1 MTALTY
7 LLKLEQR
14 KLVWISI
21 FLLST
26 SAMTI
31 ALIYQY
37 AFAWEPCVL
46 CVHIRI
52 IMLGIMLLA
61 FIMIFISAYQI
72 PRLLAYFL
80 QNVLAVYLFLKC
92 RELYHVE
99 VGLQEAG
106 CMFSAGLPPWFDLEA
121 WMPALFEVRAA
132 CGESPE
138 ILFGITMAES
148 LYYASA
154 LAMFLSFILTLS
166 SMVNLKTRVA

>member
-1 MTALTY
+1 MTALSY
-7 LLKLEQR
+7 LLKLEQH

-21 FLLST
+21 FLLSA
-26 SAMTI
+26 SSMAI
-31 ALIYQY
+31 ALVYQY

-61 FIMIFISAYQI
+61 FMMIFLSGYRI
-72 PRLLAYFL
+72 PRLIAYFL
-80 QNVLAVYLFLKC
+80 QNVLAVYLFLTC

-99 VGLQEAG
+99 IGLQEAG
-106 CMFSAGLPPWFDLEA
+106 CMFSAGLPSWFDLEA
-121 WMPALFEVRAA
+121 WLPALFEVRAA

-154 LAMFLSFILTLS
+154 IAMILSFILTLS
-166 SMVNLKTRVA
+166 SMVNLKAKVA